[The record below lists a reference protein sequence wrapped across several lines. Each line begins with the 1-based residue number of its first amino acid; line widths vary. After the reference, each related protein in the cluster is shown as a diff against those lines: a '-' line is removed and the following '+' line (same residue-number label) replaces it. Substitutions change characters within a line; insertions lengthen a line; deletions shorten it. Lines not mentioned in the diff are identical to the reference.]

1 MNEGEE
7 NEATQQ
13 LEIALQEASN
23 LTGACRYKSAYDAY
37 SKLRRMA
44 RREEDL
50 YYYVLAVFYMMDSAA
65 NSLDS
70 REHSERAIE
79 LIALLESEEQA
90 RKIDPDFSIE
100 LYESLI
106 YHFSSCA
113 YENLA
118 DATGSL
124 KGYNS
129 EGLQDCISDGLNVC
143 RATGKLECVGC
154 FREYSCDV
162 HMSADD
168 AELASYQCN
177 LVLEEAKRF
186 SNRGDRRWLAKRQLA
201 LLAILDGRGEEAIAL
216 ARESVEL
223 AKSKD
228 VNFPERAGIRA
239 LCTLDEIL
247 TVCNQ
252 PRELH
257 DNPISEQ
264 FSKKTGEAKLFETQV
279 ELADAL
285 ALTAS
290 GKYDEASAILT
301 PLDRE
306 FSQAGVLSQWFEVR
320 LRLVANAHLAGNTE
334 LAERLAKQLETRANE
349 ASDWLTIRRLA
360 AVQNEDLPTNPL
372 CTFRAVRMG
381 EATQQPKLP
390 ANAKVEAGSTGEA
403 ATKKSN
409 SRDQDYTK
417 PDETPLAEELEE
429 LGKQFAEIAQS
440 NDFERLSDVRQR
452 VLDYKPDDIV
462 DPTDAFRLLHM
473 AAYTFTDPASAQ
485 EVWKWGNEI
494 ASKFSDH
501 STALSLLADI
511 GNRIRYAGDDDFS
524 QSITRERVEP
534 LIRKSLELANVGPR
548 SYMRAGDHFDAE
560 GDRGEAERCYARGFR
575 LERSAGDIAVR
586 LARIYRETDRPRDAL
601 YVLDLCLREGT
612 EDPAVAWEAGVLAF
626 SLERYS
632 VMHTYL
638 EKFVEQAGPQPW
650 VDYYH
655 AIGHYEQKDYEA
667 AIKAIDAEQELL
679 GQSAT
684 HLQLVRS
691 SILVRQGD
699 IAAAEPLIAEIL
711 KQPFHEVE
719 FIAPA
724 GLVELLERLR
734 IALAATEHTKAPEL
748 GKRMLRAGMATED
761 YFEVPGKEAT
771 SDDLSFYR
779 CLLKQPLDDN
789 WASDPD
795 RMVDQENWA
804 AYMAEWG
811 VLAEDEDE
819 ARELALQWQKRCY
832 HLPAEVIV
840 AEPAGDNITGSPR
853 VVWQG
858 IRFDESDFVG
868 LPDSDLSD
876 D

>member
-1 MNEGEE
+1 MNGGDE
-7 NEATQQ
+7 NEAKKQ
-13 LEIALQEASN
+13 LEIALEEASS
-23 LTGACRYKSAYDAY
+23 LTGACRYKSAYEAY

-50 YYYVLAVFYMMDSAA
+50 YHYVLAVFYMMDSAA
-65 NSLDS
+65 NCLDS

-90 RKIDPDFSIE
+90 RKIDPNFSID

-143 RATGKLECVGC
+143 RTTGKLECVGC

-168 AELASYQCN
+168 AQLAAYQCN

-201 LLAILDGRGEEAIAL
+201 LLAILDGRGEEAIRL

-247 TVCNQ
+247 TVCGR

-257 DNPISEQ
+257 DDPISEQ

-279 ELADAL
+279 GLADAL
-285 ALTAS
+285 ALTAA
-290 GKYDEASAILT
+290 GKYDQAAAILT

-306 FSQAGVLSQWFEVR
+306 FSQKGVLSQWFEVR
-320 LRLVANAHLAGNTE
+320 LRLVANSYLSNETE
-334 LAERLAKQLETRANE
+334 LAERLSKQLESRANE

-372 CTFRAVRMG
+372 CTFRVVRMG
-381 EATQQPKLP
+381 DAVPT
-390 ANAKVEAGSTGEA
+390 AS
-403 ATKKSN
+403 
-409 SRDQDYTK
+409 K
-417 PDETPLAEELEE
+417 PDSTASARDSVADESSSGEEDEYTAPDQTPLAAELET

-440 NDFERLSDVRQR
+440 SDLEDLSKIREQ
-452 VLDYKPDDIV
+452 VLSYKADNIV

-473 AAYTFTDPASAQ
+473 AAYTFTDPAAAQ
-485 EVWKWGNEI
+485 QIWNWANEVV
-494 ASKFSDH
+494 SKFSDH

-511 GNRIRYAGDDDFS
+511 GNRIRYAGDDEFS

-534 LIRKSLELANVGPR
+534 LIRKSLELSNVGPR

-575 LERSAGDIAVR
+575 LQRSAGDIAVR
-586 LARIYRETDRPRDAL
+586 LARVYRETDRPRDAL

-612 EDPAVAWEAGVLAF
+612 EDPSVAWEAGVLAF
-626 SLERYS
+626 SLQRYS

-638 EKFVEQAGPQPW
+638 EKFVQQAGPQPW

-655 AIGHYEQKDYEA
+655 AIGHYEQQDYEA
-667 AIKAIDAEQELL
+667 AIKAIDAEEQLL
-679 GQSAT
+679 GQTAT
-684 HLQLVRS
+684 HLQLVQA
-691 SILVRQGD
+691 SILVRQGKS
-699 IAAAEPLIAEIL
+699 AEAESRIDEIL

-719 FIAPA
+719 FIAPG

-734 IALAATEHTKAPEL
+734 TALAATEHTKASEL
-748 GKRMLRAGMATED
+748 SKRMLRAGMATED
-761 YFEVPGKEAT
+761 YFEVPGE
-771 SDDLSFYR
+771 DLAASNDLNFYR
-779 CLLKQPLDDN
+779 CLLKQPLDEN
-789 WASDPD
+789 WASEPD
-795 RMVDQENWA
+795 RMVDQENWT

-811 VLAEDEDE
+811 VLAENEDQ
-819 ARELALQWQKRCY
+819 ARDLALQWQHKCY
-832 HLPAEVIV
+832 HLPAEVVV
-840 AEPAGDNITGSPR
+840 AEQAGDNISGAPR

-858 IRFDESDFVG
+858 IRFDENDFIG
-868 LPDSDLSD
+868 LPDSDSSD
-876 D
+876 E